1 MIKNEFK
8 EKEKSVVVFLCV
20 REFHSKVSWKVRNS
34 PKWTTLHNLWVWVEP
49 LSVRSALFWTCKVQD
64 LPHSGSLCGAVLL
77 VFKEHLRN
85 HIVALLLWFTAIW
98 WLIPCLHSVAVN
110 TLAWQEKGC
119 WFTSRDCVRRGIL
132 LWWTFVTREQ
142 LKVAWWVAHLKG
154 QKEPATN
161 YTVVELTIFF
171 RMALWE
177 MLHVTEMTEA
187 ILFLIYTL
195 FNWQLFQCYLWLIAS
210 PS

>member
-1 MIKNEFK
+1 MLFAQEW
-8 EKEKSVVVFLCV
+8 CV

-49 LSVRSALFWTCKVQD
+49 LSVRLTPILNMQSPRSSSQWLSVWGSTFGFQRTSQD
-64 LPHSGSLCGAVLL
+64 
-77 VFKEHLRN
+77 
-85 HIVALLLWFTAIW
+85 HIVALLLWFTAMW
-98 WLIPCLHSVAVN
+98 WLIPCLHSVVVN

-119 WFTSRDCVRRGIL
+119 RFTSRDCVRRGIL

-161 YTVVELTIFF
+161 YTVVELTILC

-187 ILFLIYTL
+187 ILFIIIYTL